1 MSIMENI
8 KMPKRLR
15 KSTSF
20 WKRSMNMCFL
30 GKKETFDIH
39 IYKMYRTKVD
49 WVIQLHE
56 MRSFFR
62 NVHILIK

>member
-1 MSIMENI
+1 M
-8 KMPKRLR
+8 KM
-15 KSTSF
+15 
-20 WKRSMNMCFL
+20 
-30 GKKETFDIH
+30 KKLNCYKKLLIETFDIH